1 MSNVITLAGRP
12 QKPAPAVRY
21 ETVASYGESGP
32 VSVALLRRLDA
43 PAGLIHVAVLGSL
56 QGVEIIASL
65 PDIDQGRAIADYVG
79 PAALRAV
86 ELSEVEFAVQPEA
99 C

>member
-1 MSNVITLAGRP
+1 MSNVITLPSRA
-12 QKPAPAVRY
+12 KAAALATHY
-21 ETVASYGESGP
+21 ETVATYGETGP
-32 VSVALLRRLDA
+32 VSIALLRRLDA
-43 PAGLIHVAVLGSL
+43 SAGLIHVALLGVL

-65 PDIDQGRAIADYVG
+65 PDNDQGRAIADFVG

-86 ELSEVEFAVQPEA
+86 ELSEVEFAVTAEA

>member
-1 MSNVITLAGRP
+1 MSNVIALPTRP
-12 QKPAPAVRY
+12 QKSGLTARY
-21 ETVASYGESGP
+21 ETIASYGETGP
-32 VSVALLRRLDA
+32 VAVSLLRRFDA
-43 PAGLIHVAVLGSL
+43 LAGLIHVAVIGPL

-65 PDIDQGRAIADYVG
+65 PDNDQGRAIADYVG

-86 ELSEVEFAVQPEA
+86 ELSEVEFTVTPEA

>member
-1 MSNVITLAGRP
+1 MSNVIHLSVP
-12 QKPAPAVRY
+12 QQKAPPTAHY
-21 ETVASYGESGP
+21 GTVAKYGEAAP

-43 PAGLIHVAVLGSL
+43 PAGLIHVALLCPL

-65 PDIDQGRAIADYVG
+65 PDNDQGRAIADFVG

-86 ELSEVEFAVQPEA
+86 ELSEVEFAIAPEA

>member
-1 MSNVITLAGRP
+1 MSNVITLTGRP
-12 QKPAPAVRY
+12 QKPMPTAHY
-21 ETVASYGESGP
+21 ETVAHYGDTGP
-32 VSVALLRRLDA
+32 VAVSLLRRLDV
-43 PAGLIHVAVLGSL
+43 PAGLIHVAVLGPL

-65 PDIDQGRAIADYVG
+65 PDNDQGRAIADFVG

-86 ELSEVEFAVQPEA
+86 ELAETEFAARPEV

>member
-1 MSNVITLAGRP
+1 MSNIIALPTHP
-12 QKPAPAVRY
+12 QKPIPTAHY
-21 ETVASYGESGP
+21 ETVASYGETGP
-32 VSVALLRRLDA
+32 VAVSLLRRLDA
-43 PAGLIHVAVLGSL
+43 PAGLIHVAVLGPL

-65 PDIDQGRAIADYVG
+65 PDNDQGRGIAGLVG

-86 ELSEVEFAVQPEA
+86 ELSEIEFAAQPEA